1 VYSAVKKQR
10 ESEIFMT
17 ETYEICIE
25 GHLHSRWFDWFPGF
39 TVTNLE
45 NGQARLSGAVR
56 DQAEL
61 LAALGRL
68 HDLNLKLVA
77 VNRVE
82 RSR

>member
-1 VYSAVKKQR
+1 MIEY
-10 ESEIFMT
+10 
-17 ETYEICIE
+17 YEICIE
-25 GHLHSRWFDWFPGF
+25 GHLHNRWFDWFAGF

-45 NGQARLSGAVR
+45 DGRARLCGTVR

-68 HDLNLKLVA
+68 HDLNLKLVS

-82 RSR
+82 KPETAVRE

>member
-1 VYSAVKKQR
+1 
-10 ESEIFMT
+10 MT
-17 ETYEICIE
+17 EIYEIRIE
-25 GHLHSRWFDWFPGF
+25 GHLQSRWFDWFAGF

-45 NGQARLSGAVR
+45 NGQARLCGLVR

-61 LAALGRL
+61 LAVLCRL

-82 RSR
+82 RPAPAAVSE

>member
-1 VYSAVKKQR
+1 MP
-10 ESEIFMT
+10 EF
-17 ETYEICIE
+17 YEIRIE
-25 GHLHSRWFDWFPGF
+25 GHLHSRWFDWFSGF

-45 NGQARLSGAVR
+45 NGQARLCGAVR

-61 LAALGRL
+61 LAALARL

-82 RSR
+82 QPGPEGYLYERL